1 MKQVHNLLRSTY
13 CHWQGSVITWNCCC
27 GSQLI
32 WAMTLGGRRWWG
44 HKVRKGGEVPYIQTE
59 LFPTAILVH
68 VSGDR
73 SAQSHSPSCREV
85 QPTLATA
92 STHVTG
98 WLWLSLCSPHQGQK
112 HESTT
117 KCSSCA
123 KDTGLDQGLLRT
135 RAWSWHEHS
144 NTHSCSWKPYVHT
157 HCIITLQLTH
167 LLSPS
172 LAGKQQHSNL
182 QWDRSQQMCVKQANC
197 TEFNSSRSHSR
208 PSTANLGTMLWN
220 PTFFLLLFFLKSWYN
235 NTGDKSRQQSI
246 QGFG

>member
-1 MKQVHNLLRSTY
+1 
-13 CHWQGSVITWNCCC
+13 
-27 GSQLI
+27 
-32 WAMTLGGRRWWG
+32 MTLGGRRWWG
-44 HKVRKGGEVPYIQTE
+44 HKDRKGGEVPYIQTE

-135 RAWSWHEHS
+135 HA
-144 NTHSCSWKPYVHT
+144 
-157 HCIITLQLTH
+157 
-167 LLSPS
+167 
-172 LAGKQQHSNL
+172 
-182 QWDRSQQMCVKQANC
+182 
-197 TEFNSSRSHSR
+197 
-208 PSTANLGTMLWN
+208 
-220 PTFFLLLFFLKSWYN
+220 
-235 NTGDKSRQQSI
+235 
-246 QGFG
+246 